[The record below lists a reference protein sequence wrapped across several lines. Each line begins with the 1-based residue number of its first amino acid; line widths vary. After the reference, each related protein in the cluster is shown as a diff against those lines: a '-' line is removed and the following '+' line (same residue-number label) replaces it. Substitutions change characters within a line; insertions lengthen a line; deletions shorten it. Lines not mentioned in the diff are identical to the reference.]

1 MIDLD
6 AMTADEIFDLLHAGK
21 ISQADIIQTLFNG
34 IMELSHDERKEL
46 LAMWKG
52 RRKECGTV

>member
-52 RRKECGTV
+52 RRKE